1 MPSYRSSFL
10 YAKRAA
16 DTALQIFFGP
26 TMRILK
32 GNLGKAR
39 SRKDFKEVFSLINIL
54 KIYSPLIFLGVFIFS
69 FIFIPF
75 LKMTQ
80 FKSLDSL
87 IYIYS
92 TFFILNLQNTISTF
106 SMPWAIICQRQ
117 KELKAVF
124 LSTII
129 GTSFLYFSN
138 LIFSNIWASQ
148 VLVISLFFQEFI
160 MYLIVMNKGR
170 KILKL
175 LIRNSKE

>member
-1 MPSYRSSFL
+1 MPSFRSSFL

-16 DTALQIFFGP
+16 DTAFQIFFGP

-54 KIYSPLIFLGVFIFS
+54 KIYSPLIFLIIFIFS

-92 TFFILNLQNTISTF
+92 TFFILNLQNTI
-106 SMPWAIICQRQ
+106 
-117 KELKAVF
+117 
-124 LSTII
+124 
-129 GTSFLYFSN
+129 
-138 LIFSNIWASQ
+138 
-148 VLVISLFFQEFI
+148 
-160 MYLIVMNKGR
+160 
-170 KILKL
+170 
-175 LIRNSKE
+175 